1 MIMKKVIIYQVNL
14 IEQLKKY
21 FLVILLII
29 IECRLFQN
37 NAEQWIQFQDT
48 DYGLTI
54 GDYVINFFKGSL
66 PYTMT
71 GRVEAFNIPPIL
83 SMYLIYYFVLIG
95 RSVADIFSPFQIQ
108 CTLRKGS
115 RRRWWLYQN
124 VTIWRE
130 TVCYLLITGF
140 TFLIYAGCTGAVFA
154 EGGTDFYLSYL
165 GLDISQI
172 SILKDVVLPC
182 LFILTAVAY
191 IQYVVSLKSN
201 VFIGIILSTTIW
213 VCSVFHWNP
222 LLLGNYLMLV
232 RHELIQA
239 DGAGVMTGVLWSVII
254 LILMFILG
262 KYITKHKD
270 IF

>member
-1 MIMKKVIIYQVNL
+1 MKKVIIYQVNL

-95 RSVADIFSPFQIQ
+95 KSVADIFSPFQIQ
-108 CTLRKGS
+108 STLRKGS
-115 RRRWWLYQN
+115 RGRWWLYQN
-124 VTIWRE
+124 FTIWRE

-140 TFLIYAGCTGAVFA
+140 TFLIYAGCTGAVFTV
-154 EGGTDFYLSYL
+154 GGVEFYLSYL

-172 SILKDVVLPC
+172 SILKDIALPC
-182 LFILTAVAY
+182 LFILTALAY

-213 VCSVFHWNP
+213 VCSVFHWNF
-222 LLLGNYLMLV
+222 LLPGNYLMLV
-232 RHELIQA
+232 RHDLILA
-239 DGAGVMTGVLWSVII
+239 DGSSVTTGILWSVII
-254 LILMFILG
+254 LVVMFILG
-262 KYITKHKD
+262 KHITKYKD

>member
-1 MIMKKVIIYQVNL
+1 MAMRKATMFQVSFL
-14 IEQLKKY
+14 ERLKKY
-21 FLVILLII
+21 FIVILLII
-29 IECRLFQN
+29 IECRFFQRS
-37 NAEQWIQFQDT
+37 AEQWMQFHDT
-48 DYGLTI
+48 EYCLTI
-54 GDYVINFFKGSL
+54 GDYVINFFKGSF

-71 GRVEAFNIPPIL
+71 GRVEAFNISPIL

-115 RRRWWLYQN
+115 RRRWWYQN

-154 EGGTDFYLSYL
+154 KGGTDFYLSYL

-172 SILKDVVLPC
+172 SILKDVALPC

-191 IQYVVSLKSN
+191 LQYVVSLKSN

-213 VCSVFHWNP
+213 VCSVFHWNF
-222 LLLGNYLMLV
+222 LLPGNYLMLV

-262 KYITKHKD
+262 KHITKYKD

>member
-1 MIMKKVIIYQVNL
+1 MKKVTMFQVSL

-29 IECRLFQN
+29 IECRFFQN
-37 NAEQWIQFQDT
+37 NAEQWIQFQDSG
-48 DYGLTI
+48 YGLTI
-54 GDYVINFFKGSL
+54 GDYVINFFKGSF

-71 GRVEAFNIPPIL
+71 RREEAFNIPPIL

-108 CTLRKGS
+108 CTLRKGARS
-115 RRRWWLYQN
+115 RWWLYQN
-124 VTIWRE
+124 FTIWRE

-140 TFLIYAGCTGAVFA
+140 TFLIYAGCTGVVFA
-154 EGGTDFYLSYL
+154 KGGTDFYLSYL

-172 SILKDVVLPC
+172 SILKDIVLPC
-182 LFILTAVAY
+182 LFILTALAY

-222 LLLGNYLMLV
+222 LLPGNYLMLV
-232 RHELIQA
+232 RHDLILA
-239 DGAGVMTGVLWSVII
+239 DGASVITEIQWSVTI
-254 LILMFILG
+254 LVVMFILG
-262 KYITKHKD
+262 KHITKYKD